1 LDLKLLY
8 SVKPTTKAST
18 HKIIEII
25 DRKSG
30 RKEMVVYTM
39 SYYVGSVSPNESRI

>member
-1 LDLKLLY
+1 
-8 SVKPTTKAST
+8 VKPTTKASR

-30 RKEMVVYTM
+30 RKEMVIYTTR
-39 SYYVGSVSPNESRI
+39 VTTWEV